1 MRPPLAALRVES
13 QGVPSSWGT
22 LLCLCRVLRPRR
34 DQNHQ
39 AIPWS
44 DAAPVYAK
52 DEGCPRVSQSRGS
65 VARPQH
71 SLSTLRP
78 VHHWPRRKTRF
89 RLPARLYRVGLVT
102 HRVPMKGFMVQS
114 STSVLLSQAFL
125 AQCQSANRRTPRGK
139 HYDRR

>member
-89 RLPARLYRVGLVT
+89 RLPARLYRVGSNT
-102 HRVPMKGFMVQS
+102 HRVPLKGFRDAILYIHPPFPS
-114 STSVLLSQAFL
+114 FPWRNGKL
-125 AQCQSANRRTPRGK
+125 ANSIFSMT
-139 HYDRR
+139 